1 MDNNVNYVCFSD
13 EELFILVKNGDYCA
27 FDEIYKR
34 CSPLLIKVAAKK
46 LQSKET
52 AEDIVQDL
60 FIGLFLKSKDLE
72 VTVSLKAYLFTAV
85 QYRIKNV
92 FRAKIVREE
101 YKKSLF
107 FSPLCKNDFASNLEF
122 AECQKKIIHSL
133 KNLPDKCRKVFE
145 LSRNGEFSYKDIS
158 ENLGISV
165 STVEKHISK
174 ALKVLRRDVLDAA

>member
-1 MDNNVNYVCFSD
+1 MENVKYHCFSD
-13 EELFILVKNGDYCA
+13 EELLNLVKGGDISA

-34 CSPLLIKVAAKK
+34 CSPILIKVASKK

-60 FIGLFLKSKDLE
+60 FVGLFLKSKELE
-72 VTVSLKAYLFTAV
+72 ITVSLRAYLYRAV
-85 QYRIKNV
+85 EFKMKNV
-92 FRAKIVREE
+92 VRAKIVREE
-101 YKKSLF
+101 YKRSVF
-107 FSPLCKNDFASNLEF
+107 FTPTCKNDFANRLEF
-122 AECQKKIIHSL
+122 YDYQKKINHSL
-133 KNLPDKCRKVFE
+133 KGLPDKCRKVFE
-145 LSRNGEFSYKDIS
+145 LSRNEEYSYKDIS

>member
-1 MDNNVNYVCFSD
+1 MENGKYACFSE
-13 EELFILVKNGDYCA
+13 EELFNLVKNGDLHA
-27 FDEIYKR
+27 FDEIYRR
-34 CSPLLIKVAAKK
+34 CSPLLIKLASKK

-72 VTVSLKAYLFTAV
+72 FTVSLKAYLFTAV
-85 QYRIKNV
+85 QYRMKNV
-92 FRAKIVREE
+92 LRAKIVRDQ

-107 FSPLCKNDFASNLEF
+107 FSPICKNDFANNLEF
-122 AECQKKIIHSL
+122 YECKKKIDHSL

-145 LSRNGEFSYKDIS
+145 LSRNEEFSYKDIS